1 MPSALRPP
9 PRLPVPTG
17 HLGQPGPTR
26 PPRPP
31 LRHWVAATVAGLL
44 AACAHTPEPSGSTA
58 SSPAVVLP
66 SAWAASAPASTALP
80 AEAPAL
86 DRAAL
91 ASWWR
96 WFDDPL
102 LGDLVEQALQANTDL
117 AAARARLLQAR
128 ALRASQAATLSP
140 QVGSSAGV
148 TRTHSQSAATSGSAW
163 QAGLDAS
170 WEVDFFG
177 SQAAALRGR
186 EADVAAASATL
197 AATRVAVS
205 AEVGLAYL
213 TLRGTRRQLRIAQDN
228 LAAQQQTLALTRWR
242 AQAGLASALDAEQAR
257 VSTEQLRATLPA
269 LEASIAQSEHR
280 LAVLLGQAPAAL
292 RERLGASDRRP
303 LATRELP
310 AGLPAELLRQRPDL
324 RAAEASIRAETE
336 RLSYRQ
342 AQRWPTFSL
351 SGSLALKA
359 ATLGSLGAAGA
370 LVDSVAAA
378 VNWPAWDGGTRRAA
392 IDQQQAVLEQARIS
406 YRAAVLGA
414 LEDVEN
420 ALTALAATR
429 RELTAWTE
437 ANSAAQNALLLA
449 RQRYQAGLIDFGT
462 LLDAQRSALSTDNS
476 RASAETDLGLNLVR
490 LYKALGGGWG
500 ESDAPPPSAPA
511 ASGSGSWSGSAA
523 TPS

>member
-1 MPSALRPP
+1 LIHRPP
-9 PRLPVPTG
+9 GSLARL
-17 HLGQPGPTR
+17 
-26 PPRPP
+26 
-31 LRHWVAATVAGLL
+31 GLA
-44 AACAHTPEPSGSTA
+44 AACAGLIAACAQTPTA
-58 SSPAVVLP
+58 PTTP
-66 SAWAASAPASTALP
+66 GTTAASAPVAVPATWAAALP
-80 AEAPAL
+80 EPSPAAPPDAAQKAAQAA
-86 DRAAL
+86 DRSAL

-96 WFDDPL
+96 QFDDPL
-102 LGDLVEQALQANTDL
+102 LGSLVEEALQANTDL
-117 AAARARLLQAR
+117 AAARAKLLQAR

-148 TRTHSQSAATSGSAW
+148 TRSHSQSAAASGTAW

-170 WEVDFFG
+170 WEPDFFG
-177 SQAAALRGR
+177 AQAAALRGR
-186 EADVAAASATL
+186 DADLAAATASE
-197 AATRVAVS
+197 AATRVSVS

-228 LAAQQQTLALTRWR
+228 LAAQEQTLTLTRWR

-257 VSTEQLRATLPA
+257 LSTEQLRASLPA

-280 LAVLLGQAPAAL
+280 LAVLLGQPPAAL
-292 RERLGASDRRP
+292 RERLGPSDRRP

-310 AGLPAELLRQRPDL
+310 TGVPADLLRRRPDL
-324 RAAEASIRAETE
+324 RAAEATARAEAE
-336 RLSYRQ
+336 RLAYRQ
-342 AQRWPTFSL
+342 GQRWPSFTL

-359 ATLGSLGAAGA
+359 ATLGGLGAAGA
-370 LVDSVAAA
+370 LVNSVAAA
-378 VNWPAWDGGTRRAA
+378 VDWPLWDGGSRSAA
-392 IDQQQAVLEQARIS
+392 VDQQQAVLEQARIA
-406 YRAAVLGA
+406 YRAALLGA

-437 ANSAAQNALLLA
+437 AHTAAQIALLLA

-462 LLDAQRSALSTDNS
+462 LLDAQRSALSTDRS

-490 LYKALGGGWG
+490 LYKALGGGW
-500 ESDAPPPSAPA
+500 SDDGAAPPAAPIA
-511 ASGSGSWSGSAA
+511 AAA